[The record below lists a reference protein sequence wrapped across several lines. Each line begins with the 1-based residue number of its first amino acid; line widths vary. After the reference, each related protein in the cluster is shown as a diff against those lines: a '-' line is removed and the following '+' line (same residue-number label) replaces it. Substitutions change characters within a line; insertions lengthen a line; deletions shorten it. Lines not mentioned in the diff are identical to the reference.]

1 MPKANPR
8 LFYVTKKQQEEK
20 SILLNIVIEIPTKYI
35 EYIGQVK
42 SIKVCETIIKI
53 IEIKSKLSLY
63 PNLSINRPV
72 IGENIADIMKGIVI
86 NPPAIY

>member
-35 EYIGQVK
+35 EYIG
-42 SIKVCETIIKI
+42 
-53 IEIKSKLSLY
+53 
-63 PNLSINRPV
+63 
-72 IGENIADIMKGIVI
+72 
-86 NPPAIY
+86 